1 MVIKKHKVGQT
12 FDGVYFE
19 NIEILVAFPILV
31 EIKRTYN
38 PENKQERRKLIQNIK
53 QE

>member
-1 MVIKKHKVGQT
+1 MVEKEFQNLCEKEKVSQKKAGQT

-31 EIKRTYN
+31 EIRRT
-38 PENKQERRKLIQNIK
+38 
-53 QE
+53 